1 MMSLLLT
8 MEGHTSPQAPDVDD
22 ARKMSPVVQDP
33 STSSGVMCA
42 ETIGGNVEVLGR
54 GITSILENLISGF
67 ADRAEGVG
75 QSQVQLSNSIDRLTR
90 ELDQLLEDAPMPFI
104 MQHASKI
111 SGLCKRVSS
120 LNTILKSMQRR
131 IDNIDHLLSLQFS
144 EDCSRLFLM
153 DW

>member
-1 MMSLLLT
+1 

-22 ARKMSPVVQDP
+22 ARKMSPAVQDP
-33 STSSGVMCA
+33 STSSGVMCT
-42 ETIGGNVEVLGR
+42 ETIGGNGGNVEVLGR
-54 GITSILENLISGF
+54 GIASILENLINDF

-144 EDCSRLFLM
+144 EGIDT
-153 DW
+153 